1 MIEVKRNGWDQMAAY
16 GEIGDWDEMSL
27 CGDGVVDVKWVVGVI
42 LVVGRKLMVGVKW
55 VDGEKL
61 LVGVKWVVGVR

>member
-1 MIEVKRNGWDQMAAY
+1 
-16 GEIGDWDEMSL
+16 MSL

-55 VDGEKL
+55 VAGENCWL
-61 LVGVKWVVGVR
+61 G

>member
-1 MIEVKRNGWDQMAAY
+1 
-16 GEIGDWDEMSL
+16 MSL

-42 LVVGRKLMVGVKW
+42 LLVGRKLMVGVKW
-55 VDGEKL
+55 VAREKL